1 MSSVYMAPLGTV
13 YWAVLRLTRW
23 TVESVLCPCKVLSLH
38 GAPYRAANMDGH
50 KHGALRVMSQSCR
63 LSMLCLLCRLTL
75 AWGPAAGLAG
85 LQILYTAGTLS
96 VADSG
101 SGGSHHGQSC

>member
-50 KHGALRVMSQSCR
+50 KHGALGQSLPGCR
-63 LSMLCLLCRLTL
+63 
-75 AWGPAAGLAG
+75 
-85 LQILYTAGTLS
+85 YTAGTLS
-96 VADSG
+96 FADSG
-101 SGGSHHGQSC
+101 SGGSHHGHSC